1 VSAVLPPAAQRRY
14 PAASWEAFRPPE
26 RHPRQPGRL
35 FRHPLMAICVVQA
48 ALSLT
53 LVWSNTAYLDEAD
66 YLWVGRL
73 ELAHWLH
80 GTPWP
85 SAYAY
90 RLFSGSP
97 LLYPPLGA
105 LADSIGGLAGARVL
119 SLAFML
125 GATVLLYLTASR
137 LIGPRGAAVAA
148 ALWALS
154 EPAIRLA
161 FATFDPLSIF
171 LTALSAWLIVQADHQ
186 RRHGALVAAAAA
198 ALAVANVTAYSG
210 IAIDPVVI
218 AFAFLVWLP
227 RRGARQAAVRTLC
240 LAGCSAVFFGLLM
253 SASHS
258 WAALMFTVIARQVAD
273 YQSAVTVLGGIWG
286 YSGLIMVLAII
297 GAIAACNTE
306 SKPRAG
312 LLALLGAA
320 AFIVPVAQLHDQTAW
335 SLDKHLAYGIW
346 FAAIASG
353 YGCDQLI
360 RWFPGNSRQ
369 LAAVCCAVALAYVG
383 SHSWQSAW
391 QRYHTWPNAGAFIS
405 AFKPVAARSQGLIY
419 VPGHEANIAQYY
431 TPQGREWQ
439 RWNATLPLDPAAVA
453 KSGWQS
459 YYTGQLNNGG
469 YGVIALFYST
479 TFSTAPG
486 LSGNLLLSPPGS
498 VLNRKLLNLVGEVS
512 GEPGLPALTLALEA
526 DPDYT
531 FVTAGPYSSAHNY
544 GIYAIWEKVPS

>member
-1 VSAVLPPAAQRRY
+1 MSTVLPPPAQRRY

-26 RHPRQPGRL
+26 RHPRQPWRL
-35 FRHPLMAICVVQA
+35 FRHPLTAICAVQA

-53 LVWSNTAYLDEAD
+53 LIWSNTAYLDEAD
-66 YLWVGRL
+66 YLWIGRL

-80 GTPWP
+80 GTSWP

-97 LLYPPLGA
+97 LFYPPLGA
-105 LADSIGGLAGARVL
+105 LADSAGGLAGARVL

-171 LTALSAWLIVQADHQ
+171 LTALSAWLIVQADSR
-186 RRHGALVAAAAA
+186 RRHGVLVAAAAA

-210 IAIDPVVI
+210 IVIDPVMI

-227 RRGARQAAVRTLC
+227 RMRARQAALRTLC
-240 LAGCSAVFFGLLM
+240 LAVCSAVFFGLLM
-253 SASHS
+253 TASHS

-273 YQSAVTVLGGIWG
+273 YQSTVTVLSGIWG
-286 YSGLIMVLAII
+286 YSGLIIVLAII
-297 GAIAACNTE
+297 GTIAACNTE
-306 SKPRAG
+306 SRPRAG
-312 LLALLGAA
+312 LLALLGTA

-346 FAAIASG
+346 FAAIAAG

-369 LAAVCCAVALAYVG
+369 LAAVCCSVALVYVG
-383 SHSWQSAW
+383 GHSWQSAW

-405 AFKPVAARSQGLIY
+405 AFKPVAAHSQGLFY
-419 VPGHEANIAQYY
+419 VPGHEANIVQYY
-431 TPQGREWQ
+431 TPQGREWK
-439 RWNATLPLDPAAVA
+439 RWSAKLSLDPVAVA
-453 KSGWQS
+453 ESDRES
-459 YYTGQLNNGG
+459 YYAGQLNKGG

-486 LSGNLLLSPPGS
+486 LSGNLLLSPPS
-498 VLNRKLLNLVGEVS
+498 RRLNRELLYLVGEVS
-512 GEPGLPALTLALEA
+512 GESGLPALTLALEA
-526 DPDYT
+526 DPDYSL
-531 FVTAGPYSSAHNY
+531 VAAGPYNSAHDY
-544 GIYAIWEKVPS
+544 GIYAIWQKVPS